1 MPGGRKT
8 VKILR
13 CIGVLLLAT
22 AAVAALPVGALSA
35 SPQPSFFNTT
45 EVQSDDLKAF
55 TKWLGALERFSQ
67 ARKSNAPVKCYPGPG
82 QMQICGNNDWIEFL
96 KSVKDLNKLDQLRQ
110 VNERMNKATYVQ
122 DKSNW
127 GQNDYWA
134 TPQEF
139 MARFGDCEDYA
150 IMKYLSLRMLGW
162 DDNDLRV
169 VAVKDLN
176 LKVGHAILV
185 VYMTAKSGERIPLVL
200 DNQIGTVVKASSIR
214 HYQPVFS
221 INQKS
226 WWRHLG

>member
-1 MPGGRKT
+1 MTALVLRKFS
-8 VKILR
+8 
-13 CIGVLLLAT
+13 LLAL
-22 AAVAALPVGALSA
+22 AAVFAVGLPVAVSAA
-35 SPQPSFFNTT
+35 SPQPSFFNTQ
-45 EVQSDDLKAF
+45 EVQSSDLKPF
-55 TKWLGALERFSQ
+55 TKWLGALERFSKSRKDNQPIQCQ
-67 ARKSNAPVKCYPGPG
+67 AGPG
-82 QMQICGNNDWIEFL
+82 KLQICGNNDWIEFL
-96 KSVKDLNKLDQLRQ
+96 KSIKGLNKLDQLRQ
-110 VNERMNKATYVQ
+110 VNARMNEATYVQ
-122 DKSNW
+122 DKNNW

-185 VYMTAKSGERIPLVL
+185 VFMTAKSGARVPLVL
-200 DNQIGTVVKASSIR
+200 DNQIGSVVKASSIR

-221 INQKS
+221 INEKS